1 MSSWRERIA
10 GPRRLA
16 AGLQLVCALLGFVIL
31 PGVHLFSHQDDHD
44 HGEEAKGDHPEA
56 GLALLAEHEH
66 EHEHEH
72 PHFHEHDDSEEH
84 AENVVPSEPDDPS
97 AGADDHHRHGQH
109 GRGSLSHFGTSFR
122 SSTTRV
128 QIFAVW
134 RAEFVLVDASPAQ
147 PAKRHPWAPQLARG
161 PPTACCC

>member
-16 AGLQLVCALLGFVIL
+16 AGLQLVSALLAFVIL
-31 PGVHLFSHQDDHD
+31 PGVHLFSHRDDHS
-44 HGEEAKGDHPEA
+44 HGEEAGGEDHENGSAPPA
-56 GLALLAEHEH
+56 KHEH
-66 EHEHEH
+66 ESEHEH
-72 PHFHEHDDSEEH
+72 PHVHEHGYSEEH
-84 AENVVPSEPDDPS
+84 AENRAPFDPNDPS
-97 AGADDHHRHGQH
+97 AGPDDHHRHGQH
-109 GRGSLSHFGTSFR
+109 GRGSLRHFGTSFR
-122 SSTTRV
+122 SSTTRL

-134 RAEFVLVDASPAQ
+134 RAEFVLVNESPAQ